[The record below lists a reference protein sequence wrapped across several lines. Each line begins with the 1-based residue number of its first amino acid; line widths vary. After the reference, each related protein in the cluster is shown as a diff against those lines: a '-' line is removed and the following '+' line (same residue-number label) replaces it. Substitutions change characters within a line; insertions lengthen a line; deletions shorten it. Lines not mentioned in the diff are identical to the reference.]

1 MEPLPEPLANLL
13 DWKADRDR
21 ERRLQ
26 AVQALKTP
34 ETRAPPPPP
43 PARSPQAQ
51 KPGKPGQNVRINTP
65 VPTPARTSPGWAYVT
80 SPGALRETLEALAA
94 ASFLAIDVETSGLDP
109 LQDSLRLVQLAAPGT
124 PACVID
130 LPEIPEAERSGLAEI
145 LAGPLPKVLH
155 NGKFD
160 MAFLARAGLPIGG
173 PLFDTMLAAK
183 VLIAG
188 LPLETRLGSV
198 VETFLQRPL
207 SKELQASDWTAPTL
221 SPEQLEYA
229 AQDALVLVELKPV
242 LEKRLEAAGLVEAA
256 RLEFACLPAV
266 VAMEASGISIDLE
279 RWERLTARLEEDLQ
293 EAEQQ
298 ARAQLHDPG
307 LNLNSPGQVQKA
319 LRGLGLEVSST
330 KKEVL
335 AGLAERSPAAAALL
349 RYREVSKLLTAFG
362 RRYPQHVHPLTGRI
376 HARYRQLGA
385 ATGRMACADPNLQ
398 QVPHDPEIRSC
409 FIAPPGSRWV
419 IADYSQIELRVMAQ
433 LSQDKRML
441 EAYRNGEDLHRL
453 TAALVTGTP
462 LDEVTKAQRQAAKAV
477 NFGLIYA
484 MGAKGLRDY
493 AKNQY
498 GVALSMNEAKA
509 FREAFFGAYPGVAAW
524 HDRMRSQREART
536 LSGRLRRWP
545 EGRPPITEVFNA
557 PVQGTAADILKLA
570 LANLLPRLELIGG
583 RLVAVVHDE
592 VIAEVPEAQAGE
604 AARIVQET
612 LEQAGAHYLPDL
624 PVTVEA
630 TIARNWSEK

>member
-1 MEPLPEPLANLL
+1 METLPEAFSELLAWI
-13 DWKADRDR
+13 DERDR
-21 ERRLQ
+21 ERQLRNLAALQ
-26 AVQALKTP
+26 ATG
-34 ETRAPPPPP
+34 TRAPPPPP
-43 PARSPQAQ
+43 PARSPQ
-51 KPGKPGQNVRINTP
+51 KRGNNFPINAP
-65 VPTPARTSPGWAYVT
+65 VPTPARSSPGWRYITA
-80 SPGALRETLEALAA
+80 PEDLPEALEALAA
-94 ASFLAIDVETSGLDP
+94 APFLAIDTETSGLDP
-109 LQDSLRLVQLAAPGT
+109 LRDALRLLQLAGPGT
-124 PACVID
+124 LAYLID
-130 LPEIPEAERSGLAEI
+130 LPAIPEADRSGLREI

-160 MAFLARAGLPIGG
+160 MAFLARAGLPLGG
-173 PLFDTMLAAK
+173 PVFDTMLAAQ
-183 VLIAG
+183 VLGAG
-188 LPLETRLGSV
+188 LDRETSLAATVRTYLKR
-198 VETFLQRPL
+198 TL
-207 SKELQASDWTAPTL
+207 SKELQASDWSAPTL

-229 AQDALVLVELKPV
+229 AEDALVLVDLRPV
-242 LEKRLEAAGLVEAA
+242 LAERLKAAGLVEAA

-279 RWERLTARLEEDLQ
+279 RWERLTARLEEDLK

-335 AGLAERSPAAAALL
+335 AGLAEKSPAAAALL

-409 FIAPPGSRWV
+409 FIAPPGARWV

-453 TAALVTGTP
+453 TASLVTGAP
-462 LDEVTKAQRQAAKAV
+462 LEEVTKEQRQAAKAV

-498 GVALSMNEAKA
+498 GVALSMNDAKA

-570 LANLLPRLELIGG
+570 LANLLPRLEPIGG

-592 VIAEVPEAQAGE
+592 VIAEVPEGQAGE

-612 LEQAGAHYLPDL
+612 LEEAGAHYLPDL